1 MDWQSSD
8 FHERN
13 ASEKNQF
20 KIFNKFK
27 EKISQ
32 VVYRYGL
39 FCSSHP
45 WLVMT
50 LSIIIFIIGCYPF
63 IRMQL
68 ASPSSHQTFIT
79 NKNDVFFDQVKFVLK
94 NSSSHLH
101 MYRKSP
107 NGHADLLDTP
117 RWVRIYLMFEYLV
130 TLK

>member
-1 MDWQSSD
+1 MDWNSVDLHEKNSSD
-8 FHERN
+8 
-13 ASEKNQF
+13 KNQF

-32 VVYRYGL
+32 IVYRYGL

-45 WLVMT
+45 WLIMT

-79 NKNDVFFDQVKFVLK
+79 NSDDVFFDQVKFVLK
-94 NSSSHLH
+94 NSSAHLH
-101 MYRKSP
+101 MYKKST
-107 NGHADLLDTP
+107 HEHLESVDTP
-117 RWVRIYLMFEYLV
+117 RWVSIYLLFDL
-130 TLK
+130 